1 MVSTLDQVRLQTPAA
16 GLVSLVKMTRTEN
29 ESPNEF
35 ERERGPNHIRF
46 LGNEFVAVAA
56 VVTTKD
62 TNYVNIHK
70 TRAPGCM
77 RPKREMNFLHSVSH

>member
-1 MVSTLDQVRLQTPAA
+1 MAPE
-16 GLVSLVKMTRTEN
+16 TEN

-35 ERERGPNHIRF
+35 ERESKCYKKNRSKSHSIPI
-46 LGNEFVAVAA
+46 EFVAVADD
-56 VVTTKD
+56 VTTKD

-77 RPKREMNFLHSVSH
+77 RPKREMNFLHSVSHQHDWICWRNLP